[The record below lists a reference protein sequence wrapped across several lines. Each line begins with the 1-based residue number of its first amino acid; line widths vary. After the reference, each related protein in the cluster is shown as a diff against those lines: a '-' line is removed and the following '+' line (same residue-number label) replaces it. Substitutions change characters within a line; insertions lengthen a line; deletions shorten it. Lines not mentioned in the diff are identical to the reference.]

1 MGRRRRASPGI
12 TVRLERAV
20 LIWVV
25 TFAVGL
31 LLGLLVGFLL
41 GRISAGNGEEA
52 APPLSP
58 GRTVTVE
65 KPVPAPEKTI
75 PAPEKTVPATTAT
88 ATAKLSYGY
97 SFSLIIGRNTL
108 ESFAFLIHQS
118 AWKGDSPKFLGTEF

>member
-20 LIWVV
+20 LIWVA

-52 APPLSP
+52 APPLPP
-58 GRTVTVE
+58 GRTVIVE

-88 ATAKLSYGY
+88 ATA
-97 SFSLIIGRNTL
+97 T
-108 ESFAFLIHQS
+108 A
-118 AWKGDSPKFLGTEF
+118 SP